1 MASQESPEE
10 EKEGSFSG
18 ATDQR
23 VGPSRTGFAA
33 SRTCHVL
40 LVEDDEP
47 TRFTISTLLTKCDY
61 KGVCIGEA
69 TNEYVGYIKGFGAGK
84 LGRAF

>member
-1 MASQESPEE
+1 MVSQESPEE
-10 EKEGSFSG
+10 ERDGSLSG

-23 VGPSRTGFAA
+23 VGPSSRTGFAA

-40 LVEDDEP
+40 LVEDDDS

-61 KGVCIGEA
+61 KGVWICNA
-69 TNEYVGYIKGFGAGK
+69 M
-84 LGRAF
+84 